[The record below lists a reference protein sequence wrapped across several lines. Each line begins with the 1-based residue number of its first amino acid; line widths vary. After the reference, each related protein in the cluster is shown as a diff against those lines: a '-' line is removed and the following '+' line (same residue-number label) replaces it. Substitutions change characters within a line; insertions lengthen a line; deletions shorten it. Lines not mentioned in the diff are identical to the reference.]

1 MGIDLP
7 SSAFNWYSP
16 VRLTLIMLPFFY
28 YYHFFLSD
36 LLFATTGSAA
46 IRLTTVSQATKK

>member
-16 VRLTLIMLPFFY
+16 VRLTLIMLPSFY

-36 LLFATTGSAA
+36 LLFATTGPP
-46 IRLTTVSQATKK
+46 LFG

>member
-7 SSAFNWYSP
+7 FSAFNWYSL
-16 VRLTLIMLPFFY
+16 VRLTLIILFIIT
-28 YYHFFLSD
+28 FFLSD
-36 LLFATTGSAA
+36 LLFATTGSAV